1 MFLSL
6 LYEKFALLFPFFF
19 IFRVCFVPWS
29 SLVRVYSFFFPHIN
43 YVCGSLGLYFV
54 ENMDFCQ
61 NLGLGGQIIELR
73 NFANGK

>member
-1 MFLSL
+1 MF
-6 LYEKFALLFPFFF
+6 
-19 IFRVCFVPWS
+19 IV
-29 SLVRVYSFFFPHIN
+29 FFFPHIN